1 MSWSRL
7 RSPAYV
13 SRSRLTTRQSVCVR
27 RWRTKCAPMNPQ
39 PPVMRT
45 VLPLFIEMKVIVG
58 LAQRRQ
64 RGVLEGENRAADRP
78 VDGDVPIVPDDPA
91 VEALRVFLRELV
103 GHGGVRAQHAEAVR
117 EARRDVNYLLVVV
130 GKVDAHP

>member
-13 SRSRLTTRQSVCVR
+13 SRSRFTMRQSVCVR

-39 PPVMRT
+39 PPVTRT
-45 VLPLFIEMKVIVG
+45 VFPLFIEMEVIVG

-64 RGVLEGENRAADRP
+64 RGVLGGQNRAADRP
-78 VDGDVPIVPDDPA
+78 VDGDIPIVPDNPPVQA
-91 VEALRVFLRELV
+91 SPHIL
-103 GHGGVRAQHAEAVR
+103 
-117 EARRDVNYLLVVV
+117 
-130 GKVDAHP
+130 